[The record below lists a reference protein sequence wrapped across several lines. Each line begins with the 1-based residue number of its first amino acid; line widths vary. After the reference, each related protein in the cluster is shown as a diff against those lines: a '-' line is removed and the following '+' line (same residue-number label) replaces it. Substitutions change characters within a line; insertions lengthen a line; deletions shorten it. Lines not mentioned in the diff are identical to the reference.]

1 MKIKVMKKNSILIV
15 FMLLVNI
22 SVYAYEPMLVK
33 GRMWT
38 QEIFCDVTMDG
49 QNTYTYSDS
58 IWIEKDTVIN
68 EQQYYKFS
76 SGIIMR
82 EDIERQEV
90 YTRIN
95 DTDYLIYN
103 FKVNIGDTLLSKN
116 LVDFALGLLCKFDY
130 LVTDID
136 ILWNHRTITLFPII
150 ADTLNADE
158 YTKMEYSNMMIDME
172 FAPEI
177 KTYYE
182 LKWMEGVGDVFL
194 DDNFFTRRIHST
206 GLSGH
211 YCYST
216 LLCVQENDSSYYPL
230 NMTKG
235 DCYVAYTGT
244 GKFALSVD
252 NKVVA
257 ESLHAYLEGNTLKVV
272 IPDNETLISIS
283 LFDITGKEVYSSR
296 SSSLCHQL
304 ILPQGIY
311 YAVVQTQNRIY
322 STKVIKQ

>member
-38 QEIFCDVTMDG
+38 EKIFCNVTMDG

-58 IWIEKDTVIN
+58 IWIEKDTIIN
-68 EQQYYKFS
+68 DLTYVKFS
-76 SGIIMR
+76 DNRLMR
-82 EDIERQEV
+82 EDIEKQEV

-95 DTDYLIYN
+95 DVDLLHYKFN
-103 FKVNIGDTLLSKN
+103 VNKGDTIRDKDLIDKSYLPIHLIVDSIYVLNNHKTIKLHPF
-116 LVDFALGLLCKFDY
+116 LVDDSEDY
-130 LVTDID
+130 E
-136 ILWNHRTITLFPII
+136 
-150 ADTLNADE
+150 E
-158 YTKMEYSNMMIDME
+158 YWQYLKSYIEEHEEE
-172 FAPEI
+172 FAI
-177 KTYYE
+177 
-182 LKWMEGVGDVFL
+182 LWMEGVGDIGSSSFY
-194 DDNFFTRRIHST
+194 RRIWDIDKT
-206 GLSGH
+206 GGCS
-211 YCYST
+211 SA
-216 LLCVQENDSSYYPL
+216 LLCVQDNDSSYYPL
-230 NMTKG
+230 NMSKG

-272 IPDNETLISIS
+272 IPDNETLISTS
-283 LFDITGKEVYSSR
+283 LFDITGKEVYSSS